1 MINYKPLDELA
12 TEQDG
17 QRILVERIWPNR
29 LDQHTAKAILKINDW
44 CQNAAPS
51 IELAQWY
58 QQQDVQRNSSEKLAQ
73 EFWRRYKQELMAHPE
88 HWMFLL
94 DMARS
99 ANLTLL
105 YVAELNDSTLSE
117 HVFLNN
123 LVLNY
128 SIPNHAKMLAAF
140 LEDELDRFN
149 DASSPVCYAHL
160 NKLD

>member
-1 MINYKPLDELA
+1 MIKYKSLDDVA

-17 QRILVERIWPNR
+17 QRVLVERHWPNKF
-29 LDQHTAKAILKINDW
+29 DQRIKNTTLNIDEW

-51 IELAQWY
+51 IELSQWY
-58 QQQDVQRNSSEKLAQ
+58 QQHDFQRNSSEKLAQ
-73 EFWRRYKQELMAHPE
+73 EFWQRYKQELIAHPE

-105 YVAELNDSTLSE
+105 YIAEI
-117 HVFLNN
+117 NN
-123 LVLNY
+123 ANLPNY

-140 LEDELDRFN
+140 LEDELDRCN